1 MIDLDDLKKRTNM
14 IELCEALGLQPK
26 GKVARCP
33 AHTDADGGR
42 PNLAIYPD
50 NVHCFRCGFSAD
62 AVGLVEKAKGLD
74 FLEAAGFLAARLG
87 LDVGDAG
94 RGRGLGNRAGAKAAT
109 PYPKPAPLPST
120 PSPTLATGE
129 TVAAQGEGLGYEAQG
144 NGATPYPK
152 PADARPPLPEDQ
164 VADFAS
170 FADAWGYFD
179 QVKTNFA
186 AGLSKDSTTGRFRV
200 AAPLPLTL
208 ATDAGHQVDHAGA
221 ADVDQVGAPATRSSA
236 PDLGADLVSAPGA
249 PTTDRRSLA

>member
-1 MIDLDDLKKRTNM
+1 MIDIDDLKKHTDM

-33 AHTDADGGR
+33 AHNDAGEGR

-74 FLEAAGFLAARLG
+74 FLEAAAFLAARLG
-87 LDVGDAG
+87 LDVGAAG
-94 RGRGLGNRAGAKAAT
+94 RGRGLGNRSGAKAAT

-120 PSPTLATGE
+120 PSPTLAAEGPKMAGNGRE
-129 TVAAQGEGLGYEAQG
+129 WQAFADQGEGLGYEAQG
-144 NGATPYPK
+144 DGATPYPK
-152 PADARPPLPEDQ
+152 PADTRPPLPADQ

-170 FADAWGYFD
+170 FAEAWGYFD

-186 AGLSKDSTTGRFRV
+186 AGLSKDRATGRFRV
-200 AAPLPLTL
+200 AAPLPSPL
-208 ATDAGHQVDHAGA
+208 ALSLIHISE
-221 ADVDQVGAPATRSSA
+221 PTR
-236 PDLGADLVSAPGA
+236 PY
-249 PTTDRRSLA
+249 